1 VSGTFVAV
9 EVWLGPMEG
18 LRYAAPVEGGR
29 AIVRIGRISVEKK
42 SSVKNQF
49 VLSYGHSVSSLHAEL
64 RFERGHLY
72 LKDAGSTNGT
82 FVEGH
87 QVTEEEEIQ
96 PGDVFLISSTPVR
109 VRLTD
114 QAPPEM
120 PFPRVLRGEAWPDP
134 AVQNIIRGAREAA
147 MQRGELFIDTRH
159 LCDALLRSRSSTIQR
174 ILREA
179 AWSREQ
185 ALTELWEGHLF
196 SGAYAWLNDLFLQ
209 PIGVK
214 TGSDELIVSPKVGFL
229 LEECQR
235 HHIES
240 SALDLETMLRHDLI
254 RLLRSDEEGAIGSW
268 LSRRLPGMAPAAPAA
283 PAAPKA
289 SARKAP
295 PPPPPPPSQAA
306 PPRAA
311 PPREEAPREAPPSA
325 PAEPEPPAAPRREA
339 APAKG
344 APGAETVFIDR
355 VADLLHEGEVVERA
369 EAMKAADVAHR
380 PVEAAAPALP
390 LSPLTEEDV
399 ALDRRARSLADA
411 LVSES
416 AAYRFATPAD
426 RREALKALV
435 VGEYRS
441 LAPERRHR
449 LLEQL
454 RLQFPVSVSPPTAS
468 VEEPRLRRRIAELE
482 RRLADAASR
491 PAAAPAPAP
500 SAVPWK
506 ELLTRDEA
514 DVGALDPPLAVL
526 REVLQFSL
534 DVETFLLG
542 LVESV
547 TMPGSETLHFRLP
560 NFRDRLSGFLAAAA
574 EGRLP
579 TPEDVHGYLSEL
591 QRWQIAISAAH
602 HEAPKLW
609 FTRLWKKINPAVIE
623 SANREAGWKLRG
635 ETVEWWNQYRSLVQD
650 LNPDLVQDQVLQA
663 ASQFAQ
669 TEFQKLSKRKG
680 TP

>member
-1 VSGTFVAV
+1 VSATFVAV

-29 AIVRIGRISVEKK
+29 ALIRIGRISVEKK
-42 SSVKNQF
+42 SNVKNQF

-64 RFERGHLY
+64 RYERGHLY
-72 LKDAGSTNGT
+72 VKDAGSTNGT

-109 VRLTD
+109 ARLTD

-147 MQRGELFIDTRH
+147 VQRGELFVDTRH

-235 HHIES
+235 HHVES
-240 SALDLETMLRHDLI
+240 SALDLETMLRHELI
-254 RLLRSDEEGAIGSW
+254 RLLRSDEESAIGSW
-268 LSRRLPGMAPAAPAA
+268 LSRRLPGEAPPAS
-283 PAAPKA
+283 AAPKP
-289 SARKAP
+289 SAKRAAP
-295 PPPPPPPSQAA
+295 PPPPPPPYAA
-306 PPRAA
+306 PPHAGT
-311 PPREEAPREAPPSA
+311 PREAPP
-325 PAEPEPPAAPRREA
+325 PAETPPPPTPPAPPAAPRREV

-355 VADLLHEGEVVERA
+355 VADLLDEGEAVAQA
-369 EAMKAADVAHR
+369 ESTKAGHLTQR

-390 LSPLTEEDV
+390 LAPLTEEDV

-416 AAYRFATPAD
+416 AAYRFSTPAD
-426 RREALKALV
+426 RREALKTLV
-435 VGEYRS
+435 LREYRS
-441 LAPERRHR
+441 LAPERRRR

-454 RLQFPVSVSPPTAS
+454 RLQFPISVSPPAAN

-491 PAAAPAPAP
+491 SAAEPAPAP

-506 ELLTRDEA
+506 ELLSREEA

-526 REVLQFSL
+526 REILQFSL
-534 DVETFLLG
+534 DVETFMLG

-560 NFRDRLSGFLAAAA
+560 NFRDRLSLFLAAAA

-579 TPEDVHGYLSEL
+579 NPEDVHAYLSEL

-623 SANREAGWKLRG
+623 SMNREAGWKLRG
-635 ETVEWWNQYRSLVQD
+635 ETVEWWNQYRGLVQD

-680 TP
+680 TQ

>member
-1 VSGTFVAV
+1 VSETFVAV

-18 LRYAAPVEGGR
+18 LRYAAPAEGGR
-29 AIVRIGRISVEKK
+29 AVIRIGRISVEKK
-42 SSVKNQF
+42 SNVKNQF

-64 RFERGHLY
+64 RYERGHLF

-114 QAPPEM
+114 QPPPEM

-134 AVQNIIRGAREAA
+134 AVQNIIRGARDAA
-147 MQRGELFIDTRH
+147 VQRGELFVDTRH

-196 SGAYAWLNDLFLQ
+196 SGAFGWLNDLFLQ

-235 HHIES
+235 HHVDS
-240 SALDLETMLRHDLI
+240 SALDLETMLRHELI
-254 RLLRSDEEGAIGSW
+254 RLLRIDEEGAVGSW
-268 LSRRLPGMAPAAPAA
+268 LSRRLPGMAPPVSTSPKPPAGK
-283 PAAPKA
+283 PVPPP
-289 SARKAP
+289 AP
-295 PPPPPPPSQAA
+295 PPPYAAPPHAEPPPPPSA
-306 PPRAA
+306 
-311 PPREEAPREAPPSA
+311 
-325 PAEPEPPAAPRREA
+325 PEPPAAPRPGT

-344 APGAETVFIDR
+344 AAGAETVFIDR
-355 VADLLHEGEVVERA
+355 VADLLHEGEVEAKA
-369 EAMKAADVAHR
+369 EATKAADPSQR
-380 PVEAAAPALP
+380 QVEAAAPALP
-390 LSPLTEEDV
+390 LAPLTEEDV

-411 LVSES
+411 LLSES
-416 AAYRFATPAD
+416 AAYRFSTPAD
-426 RREALKALV
+426 RREALKAIVLR
-435 VGEYRS
+435 EYRP
-441 LAPERRHR
+441 LAPERRRR
-449 LLEQL
+449 LLEQI
-454 RLQFPVSVSPPTAS
+454 RLQFPVSVSPPTANL
-468 VEEPRLRRRIAELE
+468 EEPRLRRRIAELE
-482 RRLADAASR
+482 RRLSDAASR
-491 PAAAPAPAP
+491 PATAPVTAP

-506 ELLTRDEA
+506 ELTSREEA
-514 DVGALDPPLAVL
+514 DDGALDPPLAVL
-526 REVLQFSL
+526 REILQFGL
-534 DVETFLLG
+534 DLETFLLG

-560 NFRDRLSGFLAAAA
+560 NFRDRLSGFLNAAA

-579 TPEDVHGYLSEL
+579 NPEDVRAYLSEL

-609 FTRLWKKINPAVIE
+609 FTKLWKKINPAVIE

-669 TEFQKLSKRKG
+669 AEFQKLSKRKG
-680 TP
+680 KP